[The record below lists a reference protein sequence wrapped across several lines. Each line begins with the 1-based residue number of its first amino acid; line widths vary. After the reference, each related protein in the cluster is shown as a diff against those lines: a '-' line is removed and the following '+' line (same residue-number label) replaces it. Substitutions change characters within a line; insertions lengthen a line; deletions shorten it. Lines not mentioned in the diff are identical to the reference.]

1 MNEQV
6 KPKAQKSEKPVRR
19 YDSSRRQEQA
29 RANRAA
35 ILESA
40 HRRFLEQGYA
50 ATTVGEVAGDAGV
63 SVETIYKAFANK
75 AGLLKAVFDVS
86 VAGDDDPV
94 PMAERDVIGQ
104 IIAEPDAATKLRLY
118 ADHMVESMPRAAPV
132 QLLARDAAAVDA
144 DAAAVWAQTRAELL
158 KGMTLFA
165 QDLERTGAL
174 AVPVDDARDVL
185 WTYVSPE
192 LYELLVLARGWTV
205 ERYGTFLADGLVH
218 ALVRT

>member
-1 MNEQV
+1 
-6 KPKAQKSEKPVRR
+6 
-19 YDSSRRQEQA
+19 
-29 RANRAA
+29 
-35 ILESA
+35 
-40 HRRFLEQGYA
+40 
-50 ATTVGEVAGDAGV
+50 VAGDVGV

-104 IIAEPDAATKLRLY
+104 IIAEPDAARKLVLY
-118 ADHMVESMPRAAPV
+118 AEHMVESMPRAAPV
-132 QLLARDAAAVDA
+132 QLLARAAAAVDA
-144 DAAAVWAQTRAELL
+144 DAAAVWEQTRAELL

-174 AVPVDDARDVL
+174 QVPVDDARDVL

-218 ALVRT
+218 ALVRP

>member
-1 MNEQV
+1 M
-6 KPKAQKSEKPVRR
+6 SR
-19 YDSSRRQEQA
+19 SSRRA
-29 RANRAA
+29 RNPRSRYAATTPAGVRSRRANRAA

-118 ADHMVESMPRAAPV
+118 ADHMVESMPAP
-132 QLLARDAAAVDA
+132 RRCSS
-144 DAAAVWAQTRAELL
+144 WRETRLRSTPTPPRCGRRPAPSSS
-158 KGMTLFA
+158 KA
-165 QDLERTGAL
+165 
-174 AVPVDDARDVL
+174 
-185 WTYVSPE
+185 
-192 LYELLVLARGWTV
+192 
-205 ERYGTFLADGLVH
+205 
-218 ALVRT
+218 